1 MANSTNNNTYA
12 VLIEFEKWY
21 KKQNIKYPYAS
32 ALKNCSER
40 HLQLLERKS
49 MERKAGIRTPGVT
62 IRKESYTTPYKEL

>member
-32 ALKNCSER
+32 ALLTSSLKKYLFYN
-40 HLQLLERKS
+40 
-49 MERKAGIRTPGVT
+49 
-62 IRKESYTTPYKEL
+62 